1 MRGRISHFQQVWGC
15 KRNQPSNRE
24 PLFLGFAPR
33 ELMNPLP
40 CVRTEHDNAMKGHS
54 CSWGCLSLPGKAGVI
69 LSKRTRCTVRNPL
82 NACPQ
87 QLDRN
92 RPLHDLYLLCPT
104 EACTHLCPLQ
114 KNLQNVGASL
124 LSVPPFLFSSLPL
137 LCLDYRQQCPAQQVA
152 PLPIP
157 DNQFFLAKNEGGFPE
172 QRVFKLELEG
182 RKVWGMAGGGDTGGE
197 WS

>member
-1 MRGRISHFQQVWGC
+1 MRGRISHFQQAWGC

-92 RPLHDLYLLCPT
+92 RPLRDLYLLCPT

-114 KNLQNVGASL
+114 KKPPERWRQPSFSASFSIL
-124 LSVPPFLFSSLPL
+124 VPPPPLSGLSPAMPCSTGSSPARSWQSILPGKEW
-137 LCLDYRQQCPAQQVA
+137 RG
-152 PLPIP
+152 ISR
-157 DNQFFLAKNEGGFPE
+157 AKGI
-172 QRVFKLELEG
+172 
-182 RKVWGMAGGGDTGGE
+182 
-197 WS
+197 

>member
-1 MRGRISHFQQVWGC
+1 MSWKERERISHFQQAWGW

-33 ELMNPLP
+33 ELMKPLP

-54 CSWGCLSLPGKAGVI
+54 CSRGSLSLSSKAGVI

-92 RPLHDLYLLCPT
+92 RPLRDLYLLCPT

-114 KNLQNVGASL
+114 KKLKNSRTLTPAFFQCLHFYSRPSPSSVWNITSNAL
-124 LSVPPFLFSSLPL
+124 LNRCSPARSWQSILPG
-137 LCLDYRQQCPAQQVA
+137 
-152 PLPIP
+152 
-157 DNQFFLAKNEGGFPE
+157 K
-172 QRVFKLELEG
+172 
-182 RKVWGMAGGGDTGGE
+182 E
-197 WS
+197 WRGISRGKGI